1 MESFHP
7 PVLLALMLFASGA
20 EKEPVAV
27 RESACEEKRPGVYGA
42 GSGSGTVRVWSGP
55 ALQEADGRRGS
66 AGFEILRYVS
76 VLLQN
81 PKYSLPLER
90 VV

>member
-20 EKEPVAV
+20 EKESVAAHV
-27 RESACEEKRPGVYGA
+27 CEEKKPGVYGA

-66 AGFEILRYVS
+66 AGFEVLRHVS

-81 PKYSLPLER
+81 PKYSQPLER